1 MEKALEHRRSIT
13 KHINQSG
20 WWGARHHRDL
30 DHADVN
36 LLNALRVIRQ
46 DRSLSVKLRVE
57 EPRIQVYAN
66 TEEEL
71 INLVLDHLQPFVKH
85 IESIAGPANEDA
97 AKILNSGAI
106 LRKKDT
112 GYRYKVIFRDGRYTH
127 EIKMAILNYLNGLD
141 SGTVKIPQ
149 SAIDMLQKSTGFIW
163 NLYLYTNDPSITT
176 FLNLISPGLILNC
189 HELVILE

>member
-1 MEKALEHRRSIT
+1 
-13 KHINQSG
+13 
-20 WWGARHHRDL
+20 
-30 DHADVN
+30 
-36 LLNALRVIRQ
+36 
-46 DRSLSVKLRVE
+46 LRVE

-71 INLVLDHLQPFVKH
+71 INLVLDHLQPFVKQ
-85 IESIAGPANEDA
+85 IESIAGPANDSA
-97 AKILNSGAI
+97 AEILNSGAI

-127 EIKMAILNYLNGLD
+127 EIKMSILNYLNGLD

-176 FLNLISPGLILNC
+176 FLNLISPGLVLNC
-189 HELVILE
+189 HELVVLE